1 MGVHGLWKL
10 LESSGRPI
18 NPESLEGKILAVDI
32 SIWLNQAVKGVRARD
47 GSSVQN
53 AHLLTLF
60 HRVCKLL
67 YFRVRPV
74 FVFDGDA
81 PLLKRQTLAVRRQR
95 REELTRESKQTNEKL
110 LKTFL
115 KRRAIQAVLGEQ
127 SEEPVLSLSNVRKDE
142 EDIYILPALPVVDK
156 ENSSGEEEEEAA
168 EDEERSG
175 DNKTDSYHMY
185 QGEMH
190 GDPNS
195 VDINGEEFSDL
206 PLEVRHQILKDMKEF
221 SKRRRTMYQPPPECS
236 RDFSQY
242 QLEGLLQRKHLNHRL
257 VEVEREMNQN
267 SAGAGPQLYRDQDPS
282 NQNQTIE
289 TRRLLSE
296 DSTHYILI
304 KGGQKKAKVPD
315 NQPAALPWSGGPLS
329 GARRPRAGRPQP
341 LWGTVCEEE
350 EEEEEKQA
358 SSSSS
363 APAPD
368 HLPPSPRTLQAIQA
382 AMESGSEE
390 EQEQVGRRRRRSRSV
405 SPRTALAIQR
415 ALAGEGEGEEA
426 GPLPTLP
433 PTPPPLQLPTLTP
446 PPVQLHTPTP
456 PPKLPTASP
465 PQLDCSATANSRPGM
480 TIPTNQKGR
489 GVVLSGGWLDSSS
502 EEEEVEEVI
511 REEVPREDNKLG
523 GRRTVEETSDRSK
536 PGEKLPEPIKIN
548 EDREGEEG
556 DVVLVEEEEEEE
568 EDEGVMDDGSDSEDS
583 FIQVSDEEEPKQEE
597 DDDVTELGETPP
609 ACSASPGTQNDE
621 DQKEEVPQK
630 EEVEQKEAVPQ
641 KDDEEEEEVTKAW
654 DGVDMAELE
663 ALESCLEEEQA
674 SLRQQKDKQERTAAS
689 VSGQMCLE
697 SQELLRMFGVPYM
710 VAPSEAEAQCA
721 CLDRRELT
729 HGTIT
734 DDSDVWLFGGRHVYR
749 NFFSQSKYIEHYQYT
764 DLHNQLGLDRS
775 KLINMAYLL
784 GSDYTDGVP
793 GVGYVTGMEI
803 LNEFPGPNLEP
814 LTQLSTWWS
823 AAKQRKAS
831 DPRDSKVKKKLRSLQ
846 LTAGFPNPLIAQA
859 YLHPTVDQSESAF
872 SWGRPHLEQIKEFC
886 QSRFGWTNKKTDEAL
901 LPVIKQL
908 NSQQSQPRIDSFFR
922 QEQQEQ
928 KEVRSTR
935 LRRAVTCMKRKER
948 EERGEREEQTEE
960 SLSPS
965 KCKQAKPAEG
975 RKEVSVGGGGG
986 GGGFLGAEVRGE
998 GAPLSSPRKRKEEE
1012 VPPTPPTGAEEP
1024 ARSSLL
1030 RGEEPARSSL
1040 LLGGG
1045 RGEEQGEESSGSDNS
1060 SDGGRDVTMVTA
1072 KSVFEGS
1079 RGGRSRGGRG
1089 RGGRRGRAGGRR
1101 GRL

>member
-156 ENSSGEEEEEAA
+156 ENRS

-175 DNKTDSYHMY
+175 DHKTDSHHMY

-257 VEVEREMNQN
+257 VEVEREMNHN
-267 SAGAGPQLYRDQDPS
+267 SAGAGPQLCGDQDHS

-304 KGGQKKAKVPD
+304 KGGQKKKAKVPD

-329 GARRPRAGRPQP
+329 GARRPR
-341 LWGTVCEEE
+341 EE

-363 APAPD
+363 APTPN

-390 EQEQVGRRRRRSRSV
+390 EQEQLGRRRRRSRSV
-405 SPRTALAIQR
+405 SPRTALAIQQ
-415 ALAGEGEGEEA
+415 ALAEEGEGEEA

-433 PTPPPLQLPTLTP
+433 PTTLQLPTPSAPQLPTLTP

-456 PPKLPTASP
+456 PPPPPPPPPPKLPTASP
-465 PQLDCSATANSRPGM
+465 PQLDSSATANSRPGM

-511 REEVPREDNKLG
+511 REEVPREENKLG

-548 EDREGEEG
+548 EEREGEEG
-556 DVVLVEEEEEEE
+556 DVVLVEEEEEE
-568 EDEGVMDDGSDSEDS
+568 EDEGVMDDGSDSEGTLTS
-583 FIQVSDEEEPKQEE
+583 ACVRTQLCSLYRHCYVDEVCRN
-597 DDDVTELGETPP
+597 DVVL
-609 ACSASPGTQNDE
+609 Q
-621 DQKEEVPQK
+621 
-630 EEVEQKEAVPQ
+630 
-641 KDDEEEEEVTKAW
+641 
-654 DGVDMAELE
+654 AELE

-901 LPVIKQL
+901 QPVIKQL

-948 EERGEREEQTEE
+948 EEREEQTEE

-975 RKEVSVGGGGG
+975 RKEVSVGGGEGGGG

-998 GAPLSSPRKRKEEE
+998 GAPLSSPRKRREEE
-1012 VPPTPPTGAEEP
+1012 VPRTPPTGAEEP

-1030 RGEEPARSSL
+1030 RGEE
-1040 LLGGG
+1040 
-1045 RGEEQGEESSGSDNS
+1045 RGEEREEESSGSDNS